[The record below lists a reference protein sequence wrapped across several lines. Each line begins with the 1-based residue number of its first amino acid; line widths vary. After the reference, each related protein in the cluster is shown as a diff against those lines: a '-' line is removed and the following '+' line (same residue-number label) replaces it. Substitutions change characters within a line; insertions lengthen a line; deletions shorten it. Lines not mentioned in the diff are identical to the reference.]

1 MDWSSMA
8 REASA
13 WGEKMAKEASAA
25 ADKAS
30 SKLQE
35 VAEQAKVRVQPP
47 IQVGPYRVSK
57 VKKLADGGFSEV
69 FLAQDASGGDEQFAL
84 KRKRLQQRRTE
95 VMSPRLRDA
104 DPSPDEVAFVL
115 DAADTTVPSVSAGSE
130 GLSSDGSDHGVRN
143 YTLEINGDSM

>member
-1 MDWSSMA
+1 MA

-84 KRKRLQQRRTE
+84 KRMVCQTPGAKTDAKAELRLLKSFGKHPNDPLVTGGGGQVDGRLAVLIGAAVAVVVHEVQGFFAAGEDART
-95 VMSPRLRDA
+95 
-104 DPSPDEVAFVL
+104 
-115 DAADTTVPSVSAGSE
+115 
-130 GLSSDGSDHGVRN
+130 VR
-143 YTLEINGDSM
+143 

>member
-47 IQVGPYRVSK
+47 I
-57 VKKLADGGFSEV
+57 
-69 FLAQDASGGDEQFAL
+69 
-84 KRKRLQQRRTE
+84 LQIGKMRWFR
-95 VMSPRLRDA
+95 PRNA
-104 DPSPDEVAFVL
+104 CW
-115 DAADTTVPSVSAGSE
+115 
-130 GLSSDGSDHGVRN
+130 
-143 YTLEINGDSM
+143 Y